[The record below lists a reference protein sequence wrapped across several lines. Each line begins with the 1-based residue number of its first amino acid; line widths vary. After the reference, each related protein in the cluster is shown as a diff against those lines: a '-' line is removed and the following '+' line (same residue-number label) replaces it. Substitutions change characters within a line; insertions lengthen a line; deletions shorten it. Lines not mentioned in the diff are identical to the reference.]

1 MFSINPDRYY
11 TAGPTT
17 HPNHIQISQL
27 EHQLYIIE
35 TRMRELEKA
44 DHEWSD
50 EEEKEYY
57 RLDNKRFKLE
67 LQVRGAYDDC
77 R

>member
-1 MFSINPDRYY
+1 MFSINSDRYY
-11 TAGPTT
+11 TAGPDL
-17 HPNHIQISQL
+17 HPNHAIISKLEEQL
-27 EHQLYIIE
+27 EVLE
-35 TRMRELEKA
+35 TRMRELELA

>member
-11 TAGPTT
+11 TAGLDL
-17 HPNHIQISQL
+17 HPNHAIISKLEEQL
-27 EHQLYIIE
+27 EVLE
-35 TRMRELEKA
+35 ARMRELELA

-57 RLDNKRFKLE
+57 LLDNKRFKLE